1 MAGHIEDKPKDCR
14 YCYFRKKSAGCTYR
28 GESGCYYQPVLPTRK
43 ENKSQRMRRVPVWVC
58 YPLHWLVYKRATSLS
73 RTSKGA

>member
-28 GESGCYYQPVLPTRK
+28 GESGCYYQPEKKTNLSECDGCPYGYATPCIGWCTKELLRSLGLPRERERK
-43 ENKSQRMRRVPVWVC
+43 
-58 YPLHWLVYKRATSLS
+58 
-73 RTSKGA
+73 